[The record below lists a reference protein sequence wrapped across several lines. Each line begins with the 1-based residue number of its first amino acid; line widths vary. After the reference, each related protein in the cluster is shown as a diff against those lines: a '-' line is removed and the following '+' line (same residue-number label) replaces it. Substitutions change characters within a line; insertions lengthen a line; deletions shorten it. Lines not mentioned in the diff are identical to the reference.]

1 MNPIQTDPNPK
12 NDSITEPPEM
22 TPVTRFS
29 HSSQEKKRSDN
40 RRKAACYM
48 QELHRRNT
56 VGDMLYMVGFW
67 VEYVFVCVGRRVGAV
82 VRGIGDTVL
91 NLLLIVLRPILIGII
106 TLIEDLT
113 SPFVR
118 MASGI
123 RHIRAIPD
131 TLAES
136 EDGDVR
142 RAKKKY
148 LASGIRKYSIV
159 VWNAITYILPAV
171 AAAGL
176 VVLVRSGLGLR
187 FVLNVQV
194 NGENVGYVESEQ
206 VFENAREDV
215 QSRINT
221 AKSMLEEAG
230 ASVPDTQWE
239 VSPTYSLAVSDDTMT
254 ESEIANAIL
263 QTASDEIV
271 DGTAVYIDGTLRF
284 VTTEGDHL
292 RTYLESIKA
301 PFENDMDSSIRT
313 GFVHDIRLLDGVYL
327 QESIMSYSDV
337 ISALNEGS
345 GVHTYVAEEGDTVQS
360 VVDTTGVTFDS
371 LAQMNPDLQS
381 LDQEIPAGTE
391 LLTGAS
397 SAELLK
403 VKVVQTETETVA
415 IPFSTEKSESDEYD
429 FGKTVTLQEGV
440 DGLEDVT
447 YEITMIDG
455 EVTDRQAVSYN
466 VLQEP
471 VTQITVTGTKLKNGM
486 VAKLGSGSFVWPVPG
501 YKYVSRWMGNG
512 HRGADICAAYGT
524 PIYASDSGTVIAA
537 GWHYSYGNYVEIDH
551 GNGYK
556 TLYAH
561 MSRILVSQGQAVS
574 KMDQIGEVG
583 STGNSTGNHCH
594 FEMYYNNVLFSAQT
608 LFGGM

>member
-1 MNPIQTDPNPK
+1 MCAY
-12 NDSITEPPEM
+12 
-22 TPVTRFS
+22 
-29 HSSQEKKRSDN
+29 
-40 RRKAACYM
+40 RKA
-48 QELHRRNT
+48 H
-56 VGDMLYMVGFW
+56 
-67 VEYVFVCVGRRVGAV
+67 AV
-82 VRGIGDTVL
+82 VKGIASTLG
-91 NLLLIVLRPILIGII
+91 NLLMVVLRPVLLGVI
-106 TLIEDLT
+106 TFCEDLI
-113 SPFVR
+113 SPFTR

-123 RHIRAIPD
+123 RHIRELPQELSDAGSDQIR
-131 TLAES
+131 A
-136 EDGDVR
+136 
-142 RAKKKY
+142 AKKAY
-148 LASGIRKYSIV
+148 VRSGIRKYYTLL
-159 VWNAITYILPAV
+159 WNAITYVLPAI
-171 AAAGL
+171 AAAVL
-176 VVLVRSGLGLR
+176 VVVVRNGLGLR

-194 NGENVGYVESEQ
+194 NGESVGYVASEQ
-206 VFENAREDV
+206 IFENAREDV

>member
-1 MNPIQTDPNPK
+1 
-12 NDSITEPPEM
+12 
-22 TPVTRFS
+22 
-29 HSSQEKKRSDN
+29 
-40 RRKAACYM
+40 
-48 QELHRRNT
+48 
-56 VGDMLYMVGFW
+56 
-67 VEYVFVCVGRRVGAV
+67 
-82 VRGIGDTVL
+82 
-91 NLLLIVLRPILIGII
+91 
-106 TLIEDLT
+106 
-113 SPFVR
+113 

-123 RHIRAIPD
+123 RHIRELPQELSDAGSDQIR
-131 TLAES
+131 A
-136 EDGDVR
+136 
-142 RAKKKY
+142 AKKAY
-148 LASGIRKYSIV
+148 VRSGIRKYYTLL
-159 VWNAITYILPAV
+159 WNAITYVLPAI
-171 AAAGL
+171 AAAVL
-176 VVLVRSGLGLR
+176 VVVVRNGLGLR

-194 NGENVGYVESEQ
+194 NGESVGYVASEQ
-206 VFENAREDV
+206 IFENAREDV

>member
-1 MNPIQTDPNPK
+1 MNSAQLDKK
-12 NDSITEPPEM
+12 NKKKNH
-22 TPVTRFS
+22 RG
-29 HSSQEKKRSDN
+29 SSAARS
-40 RRKAACYM
+40 
-48 QELHRRNT
+48 RNT
-56 VGDMLYMVGFW
+56 HSDANHLLGNLLYMYGFW
-67 VEYVFVCVGRRVGAV
+67 VEYVLVCLYRKVHAV
-82 VRGIGDTVL
+82 AKGIVSTAA
-91 NLLLIVLRPILIGII
+91 NLLLLVLRPVLLGII
-106 TLIEDLT
+106 TFCEDLT
-113 SPFVR
+113 SPFTR
-118 MASGI
+118 MLSGI
-123 RHIRAIPD
+123 RHIRELPQELTDADQDEIR
-131 TLAES
+131 AAKAKY
-136 EDGDVR
+136 VR
-142 RAKKKY
+142 
-148 LASGIRKYSIV
+148 SGIRKYYTLL
-159 VWNAITYILPAV
+159 WNAITYVLPAL

-176 VVLVRSGLGLR
+176 VIIVRNGLALR
-187 FVLNVQV
+187 FVLDVQV
-194 NGENVGYVESEQ
+194 NGESVGYVASEQ

-221 AKSMLEEAG
+221 AKTMLEESG
-230 ASVPDTQWE
+230 AAVPDTQWD
-239 VSPTYSLAVSDDTMT
+239 VSPTYSLAVSSDTMT

-271 DGTAVYIDGTLRF
+271 NATAVYIDGSLRF

-292 RTYLESIKA
+292 RTYLESVKA
-301 PFENDMDSSIRT
+301 PYENDMDSSIHT
-313 GFVHDIRLLDGVYL
+313 DFAHDIRLLDGVYL

-337 ISALNEGS
+337 ISALNEGGGIQS
-345 GVHTYVAEEGDTVQS
+345 YTAVDGDTVQS
-360 VVDTTGVTFDS
+360 VVDTTGVSFDS
-371 LAQMNPDLQS
+371 LAQMNPDLLT
-381 LDQEIPAGTE
+381 LDQEIPAGTQ
-391 LLTGAS
+391 LLTGVA

-403 VKVVQTETETVA
+403 VKVVQRETETVA
-415 IPFSTEKSESDEYD
+415 IPFTTEKSESDEYD
-429 FGKTVTLQEGV
+429 FGKTVTVQEGQ
-440 DGLEDVT
+440 DGSEDVT

-455 EVTDRQAVSYN
+455 QVTDRQAVAYN

-471 VTQITVTGTKLKNGM
+471 VTEILVTGTKLKNGM
-486 VAKLGSGSFVWPVPG
+486 VAKVGSGSFVWPVPG

-561 MSRILVSQGQAVS
+561 MSRITVTQGQAVN

-594 FEMYYNNVLFSAQT
+594 FEMFYNNVLFSAQT